1 MVDQLAPDTSA
12 VSLCVSLSEVTCFRV
27 LWNEAL
33 HQSMH
38 FALPQRVCKLIK
50 NKLQCCLCFLKILR
64 AFITG
69 FSQVLEVERR
79 FRLKMDSDDRDNFID
94 KH

>member
-1 MVDQLAPDTSA
+1 MIS
-12 VSLCVSLSEVTCFRV
+12 
-27 LWNEAL
+27 
-33 HQSMH
+33 
-38 FALPQRVCKLIK
+38 
-50 NKLQCCLCFLKILR
+50 
-64 AFITG
+64 G